1 MKKIIIINAEKYADI
16 VTTIEMVLDRKFE
29 GASITTL
36 FRAVERRIGE
46 LEGPARQEDQVGKL
60 SLEMRVLNELL
71 ENLTSMG
78 DFQASSLT
86 VH

>member
-16 VTTIEMVLDRKFE
+16 VNTIEMVLDRKFE

-46 LEGPARQEDQVGKL
+46 LEGPVRQEDQVGKL